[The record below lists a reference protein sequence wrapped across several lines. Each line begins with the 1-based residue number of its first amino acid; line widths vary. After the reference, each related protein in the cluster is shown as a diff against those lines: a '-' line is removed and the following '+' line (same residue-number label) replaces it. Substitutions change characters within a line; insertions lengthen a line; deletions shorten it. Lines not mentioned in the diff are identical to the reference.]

1 MQITT
6 RPLTR
11 KQLSDFLPNPRSIIA
26 FENLQGDVSN
36 TGDVLSTAPFI
47 TTQADGNLG
56 EERVLTGSANVSVTD
71 GGAGA
76 DVTLDLEDTTV
87 VPATY
92 GAATK
97 LVVLAIDAKGR
108 VTSASEIT
116 LNSDNVAEGVTNLYF
131 TQARARASVSG
142 SAGITYNS
150 GTGGFTLDQSFTRGL
165 LSGAGQVSYNAGTGA
180 INTTG
185 KSGTAAYTNFT
196 FVNGICTA
204 AS

>member
-1 MQITT
+1 MSGEILPPREPIANDDLGITQPWYRYLVSRKRIQDGT
-6 RPLTR
+6 TAAPVVTFGDASTVFPSSRRLVVTAGQLT
-11 KQLSDFLPNPRSIIA
+11 
-26 FENLQGDVSN
+26 E
-36 TGDVLSTAPFI
+36 
-47 TTQADGNLG
+47 
-56 EERVLTGSANVSVTD
+56 TD
-71 GGAGA
+71 GGEGGA
-76 DVTLDLEDTTV
+76 LTLGLANSGVTA
-87 VPATY
+87 ATY

-108 VTSASEIT
+108 VTAASEVT
-116 LNSDNVAEGVTNLYF
+116 LNSDNVTEGVTNLYF

-150 GTGGFTLDQSFTRGL
+150 GTGAFTLDQSFTRGL

-185 KSGTAAYTNFT
+185 KSGTGAYTNFT

-204 AS
+204 AT